1 VTRRYL
7 CGETRANDVTLPD
20 HAVSVVPVLTTPDG
34 ARFMIRNAL
43 LLTMLAAPLAA
54 QDAPRFQPSG
64 RGTSVIEMMVPEGAT
79 VVPKIR
85 LDYGQP
91 HLRGRVLH
99 TETLVPYG
107 KVWRTGANATST
119 LETDLDL
126 MLGKIHLTKGRYAM
140 FTMPT
145 AEGWQL
151 ILQKDVG
158 QGADAYDAKNDIVR
172 LPLRLRTMA
181 TPVEGL
187 TMWLV
192 PASTGMRGELR
203 ILWGTTELSIDWMA
217 M

>member
-1 VTRRYL
+1 MMR
-7 CGETRANDVTLPD
+7 
-20 HAVSVVPVLTTPDG
+20 H
-34 ARFMIRNAL
+34 AL

-54 QDAPRFQPSG
+54 QNAPRFQPSG

-99 TETLVPYG
+99 TDSLVPYG

-126 MLGKIHLTKGRYAM
+126 MLGKIHVTKGKYAL

-145 AEGWQL
+145 AQGWQL

-172 LPLRLRTMA
+172 LPLRMRTMA
-181 TPVEGL
+181 TPIEGL

-192 PASTGMRGELR
+192 PASSGLRGELR
-203 ILWGTTELSIDWMA
+203 ILWGATELSIDWMA

>member
-1 VTRRYL
+1 MMR
-7 CGETRANDVTLPD
+7 
-20 HAVSVVPVLTTPDG
+20 H
-34 ARFMIRNAL
+34 AL
-43 LLTMLAAPLAA
+43 LLSLLAAPLAA
-54 QDAPRFQPSG
+54 QNAPRFQPSG

-99 TETLVPYG
+99 TDSLVPYG

-126 MLGKIHLTKGRYAM
+126 MLGKIHVTKGKYAL

-145 AEGWQL
+145 AQGWQL

-172 LPLRLRTMA
+172 LPLRMRTMA

-192 PASTGMRGELR
+192 PASAGLRGELR

>member
-1 VTRRYL
+1 
-7 CGETRANDVTLPD
+7 
-20 HAVSVVPVLTTPDG
+20 
-34 ARFMIRNAL
+34 MIRNAML
-43 LLTMLAAPLAA
+43 LLMLAAPLTA

-85 LDYGQP
+85 LDFGQP

-99 TETLVPYG
+99 TDSLVPYG
-107 KVWRTGANATST
+107 KVWRAGANATST

-126 MLGKIHLTKGRYAM
+126 MLGTTHLVKGRYAM

-145 AEGWQL
+145 AQGWQL
-151 ILQKDVG
+151 IVQKDVG

-181 TPVEGL
+181 TPVEAL
-187 TMWLV
+187 TMWLI
-192 PASTGMRGELR
+192 PARAGLRGELR
-203 ILWGTTELSIDWMA
+203 IVWGTTELSIDWMA

>member
-1 VTRRYL
+1 MTRRYL
-7 CGETRANDVTLPD
+7 CGETHANHVTLPD
-20 HAVSVVPVLTTPDG
+20 HSVPAVPVLTTPDG
-34 ARFMIRNAL
+34 VMPMMRHAL
-43 LLTMLAAPLAA
+43 LLSLLAAPLAA
-54 QDAPRFQPSG
+54 QNAPRFQPSG

-99 TETLVPYG
+99 TDSLVPYG

-126 MLGKIHLTKGRYAM
+126 MLGKIHVTKGKYAL
-140 FTMPT
+140 FTMPS
-145 AEGWQL
+145 AQGWQL

-172 LPLRLRTMA
+172 LPLRMRTMA
-181 TPVEGL
+181 TPIEGL

-192 PASTGMRGELR
+192 PASAGLRGELR